1 MGGVREVCPVEYCDA
16 PDVSCNM
23 GYSYERCPYR
33 AGSGPNVIP
42 IANGSSVDEGGAIF
56 VPWSG
61 RSLGTR
67 DVGLV
72 ASRGK
77 PAVIGVIGPHNSGKT
92 TLLAAFY
99 LLIS

>member
-56 VPWSG
+56 VGGCRRG
-61 RSLGTR
+61 RGGER
-67 DVGLV
+67 KRGGDGDADPGHD
-72 ASRGK
+72 AS
-77 PAVIGVIGPHNSGKT
+77 PVCC
-92 TLLAAFY
+92 LLPD
-99 LLIS
+99 I